1 MSSFTNIPSGYI
13 SPNGIAHMSNGSHKF
28 TTPNGNII
36 INNPPLPINNIS
48 SQTKKSSISQFNK
61 NFKR

>member
-1 MSSFTNIPSGYI
+1 MSSFTNIPGGYI
-13 SPNGIAHMSNGSHKF
+13 SPNGIAHMSNGSHGF

-48 SQTKKSSISQFNK
+48 SQNISQFNK
-61 NFKR
+61 NFKK